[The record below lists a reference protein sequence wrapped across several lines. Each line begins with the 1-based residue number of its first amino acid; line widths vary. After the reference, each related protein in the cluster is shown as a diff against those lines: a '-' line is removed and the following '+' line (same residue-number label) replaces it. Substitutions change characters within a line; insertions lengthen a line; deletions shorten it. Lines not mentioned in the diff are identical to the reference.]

1 MRVVQFSV
9 GSTASSTASS
19 SVGFTKLT
27 RTIWMIFLLRTISKS
42 CSPENNV
49 CRSEEATELG
59 HFGLLYRLLSQKYI
73 SMTLIVTHYF
83 HWQVASET

>member
-1 MRVVQFSV
+1 
-9 GSTASSTASS
+9 
-19 SVGFTKLT
+19 
-27 RTIWMIFLLRTISKS
+27 MIFLLRIISKS
-42 CSPENNV
+42 CSAENNV

-73 SMTLIVTHYF
+73 SMTLIVIHYF